1 MNTRKIFNIKTMAK
15 ISFLAA
21 IAFILMYFDFPIPF
35 LAPTFYKIDF
45 SEVAVLMGGFALG
58 PLAAMI
64 IEGLKIVLYVLFKG
78 TGTAYVGEFAN
89 FLIGCALVVPASYY
103 YQRNKCKKNAI
114 IGLVM
119 GSILM
124 TIMGLILN
132 YYVLIPAYSTF
143 FGLDLDTIIKMG
155 AAIIPIINN
164 KLMFVLL
171 ATTPFNI
178 VKAIAV
184 SVFTLL
190 LYKHISP
197 ILKKWGS
204 NRAFFYL
211 KW

>member
-45 SEVAVLMGGFALG
+45 SEVAVLVGGFALG

-64 IEGLKIVLYVLFKG
+64 IEGLKIFLYVLFKG

-103 YQRNKCKKNAI
+103 YQKNRSKKNAV
-114 IGLVM
+114 IGLII

-124 TIMGLILN
+124 TVTGLILN
-132 YYVLIPAYSTF
+132 YFVLIPAYSIF

-155 AAIIPIINN
+155 AAIIPIIND
-164 KLMFVLL
+164 KFSFVLL

-178 VKAIAV
+178 VKAVVV
-184 SVFTLL
+184 SVLTIL

-197 ILKKWGS
+197 LLKK
-204 NRAFFYL
+204 
-211 KW
+211 

>member
-45 SEVAVLMGGFALG
+45 SEVAVLVGGFALG

-64 IEGLKIVLYVLFKG
+64 IEGLKIFLYVLFKG
-78 TGTAYVGEFAN
+78 SGTAYVGEFAN
-89 FLIGCALVVPASYY
+89 FLIGCALVVTASYY
-103 YQRNKCKKNAI
+103 YQKNRSKKNAV
-114 IGLVM
+114 IGLII

-124 TIMGLILN
+124 TVTGLILN
-132 YYVLIPAYSTF
+132 YFVLIPAYSIF

-155 AAIIPIINN
+155 AAIIPIIND
-164 KLMFVLL
+164 KFSFVLL

-178 VKAIAV
+178 VKAVVV
-184 SVFTLL
+184 SVLTIL

-197 ILKKWGS
+197 LLKK
-204 NRAFFYL
+204 
-211 KW
+211 

>member
-45 SEVAVLMGGFALG
+45 SEVAVLVGGFALG

-64 IEGLKIVLYVLFKG
+64 IEGLKIFLYVLFKG

-103 YQRNKCKKNAI
+103 YQKNRSKKNAV
-114 IGLVM
+114 IGLII

-124 TIMGLILN
+124 TVTGLILN
-132 YYVLIPAYSTF
+132 YFVLIPAYSIF

-155 AAIIPIINN
+155 AAIIPIIND
-164 KLMFVLL
+164 KFSFVLL

-178 VKAIAV
+178 VKAVVV
-184 SVFTLL
+184 SVLTIL

-197 ILKKWGS
+197 LLKKWGLY
-204 NRAFFYL
+204 RAFFYW

>member
-1 MNTRKIFNIKTMAK
+1 
-15 ISFLAA
+15 
-21 IAFILMYFDFPIPF
+21 
-35 LAPTFYKIDF
+35 
-45 SEVAVLMGGFALG
+45 
-58 PLAAMI
+58 
-64 IEGLKIVLYVLFKG
+64 
-78 TGTAYVGEFAN
+78 
-89 FLIGCALVVPASYY
+89 
-103 YQRNKCKKNAI
+103 
-114 IGLVM
+114 
-119 GSILM
+119 
-124 TIMGLILN
+124 MGLILN

-197 ILKKWGS
+197 ILKK
-204 NRAFFYL
+204 
-211 KW
+211 

>member
-45 SEVAVLMGGFALG
+45 SEVAVLVGGFALG

-64 IEGLKIVLYVLFKG
+64 IEGLKIFLYVLFKG
-78 TGTAYVGEFAN
+78 SGTAYVGEFAN

-103 YQRNKCKKNAI
+103 YQKNRSKKNAV
-114 IGLVM
+114 IGLII

-124 TIMGLILN
+124 TVTGLILN
-132 YYVLIPAYSTF
+132 YFVLIPAYSIF

-155 AAIIPIINN
+155 AAIIPIIND
-164 KLMFVLL
+164 KFSFVLL

-178 VKAIAV
+178 VKAVVV
-184 SVFTLL
+184 SVLTIL

-197 ILKKWGS
+197 LLKK
-204 NRAFFYL
+204 
-211 KW
+211 